1 MGSMFVNPLML
12 FGAAAIAA
20 PIILFLLTRFR
31 TKRVEWAAII
41 FLQRAMKK
49 QQRRLRLENLI
60 LLLIRCLL
68 LILLALALA
77 RPRSVSDV
85 LVKDDEVS
93 KNVVIVVDTSYSMAY
108 QLGSDTVFEKA
119 IRAARDLVTGLADG
133 DRVTVVA
140 YDENVRTLYP
150 KPRQLNTRVK
160 NEILQDLEDAP
171 ELQLS
176 QHATDLAEVFHT
188 LPRVLR
194 AFDFDAS
201 GRPPPPGAPPL
212 PKTIFLVTDAQ
223 RLGVLDPSGRLLDRN
238 LPGRASEIKELG
250 GNVILVDCG
259 ADEPKNVTVTH
270 LSTVEAV
277 VGKGL
282 PCHIE
287 AIVRNRSS
295 VAINDLTVEYY
306 VDNAQ
311 TPQKTVSLS
320 VPAEEER
327 APDPLRYVFRKAGTH
342 RVELRVKSD
351 ALTLDNRRHFVVDV
365 REHVRVLLVDGEPS
379 RDRWESETDFVAEV
393 LSLSQFPREDGFG
406 LLHPERVSESGLT
419 GRKLSDYSVVIVS
432 NVATLGDESVAALE
446 DYTRAGGAV
455 IFTLGS
461 LIDVQA
467 YNDGVWREGAGLFP
481 ARLLEV
487 VGGTR
492 AEAAVDEEA
501 PAWVMA
507 LGDAEHHAVS
517 LFRSEEMSSWLRMPS
532 IFGYMRV
539 DLGKDKEEDPE
550 GSQNP
555 VWVPL
560 KVLTRSVDDAPDALP
575 DAQTPGQP
583 LLVEKAF
590 GRGRSM
596 VWLSSVDYAWNNCVL
611 YDGFYVPFWR
621 QMVLDLAQRTRTTT
635 NLPIGGRYER
645 HLRAEEFASRVEV
658 LSPTGQR
665 EAVVLTKLGEQE
677 LYQLTYPDDDERN
690 GLQESGFYEVAR
702 SEVAGSDTP
711 EPDFFSVS
719 IDPGEGDLA
728 KFSAQELAEA
738 LEIPVE
744 PIEAE
749 GARDA
754 LQAEGGA
761 GGTQEYWREFLAAVI
776 ALLVLES
783 ILAAVFGR
791 RRR

>member
-1 MGSMFVNPLML
+1 
-12 FGAAAIAA
+12 
-20 PIILFLLTRFR
+20 
-31 TKRVEWAAII
+31 
-41 FLQRAMKK
+41 
-49 QQRRLRLENLI
+49 LI
-60 LLLIRCLL
+60 
-68 LILLALALA
+68 
-77 RPRSVSDV
+77 
-85 LVKDDEVS
+85 
-93 KNVVIVVDTSYSMAY
+93 
-108 QLGSDTVFEKA
+108 
-119 IRAARDLVTGLADG
+119 
-133 DRVTVVA
+133 
-140 YDENVRTLYP
+140 
-150 KPRQLNTRVK
+150 
-160 NEILQDLEDAP
+160 
-171 ELQLS
+171 
-176 QHATDLAEVFHT
+176 
-188 LPRVLR
+188 
-194 AFDFDAS
+194 
-201 GRPPPPGAPPL
+201 
-212 PKTIFLVTDAQ
+212 TDAQ

-250 GNVILVDCG
+250 GNLILVDCG

-270 LSTVEAV
+270 LSTLEAV
-277 VGKGL
+277 VGQGL

-287 AIVRNRSS
+287 AIIRNRSP

-320 VPAEEER
+320 VPSEEER
-327 APDPLRYVFRKAGTH
+327 APDPLRYVFREPGTH

-379 RDRWESETDFVAEV
+379 RDRWESETDFVTEV
-393 LSLSQFPREDGFG
+393 LSLSQYPREDGFG

-419 GRKLSDYSVVIVS
+419 GRKLADYAVVIIS

-455 IFTLGS
+455 IFTMGS
-461 LIDVQA
+461 LVDVQA
-467 YNDGVWREGAGLFP
+467 YNDGIWREGAGLFP
-481 ARLLEV
+481 AKLLEV
-487 VGGTR
+487 EGGTR
-492 AEAAVDEEA
+492 AEAAIDEEA

-507 LGDAEHHAVS
+507 LGDAERHAVS
-517 LFRSEEMSSWLRMPS
+517 LFRGEEMGTWLRMPT
-532 IFGYMRV
+532 IFGFQRV
-539 DLGKDKEEDPE
+539 SLDSEDE
-550 GSQNP
+550 AAEDAETKNP
-555 VWVPL
+555 VWVPM
-560 KVLTRSVDDAPDALP
+560 KVVPRPADDAPDALP
-575 DAQTPGQP
+575 DSKNPGQP

-621 QMVLDLAQRTRTTT
+621 QMVLDLAQRTRTIT
-635 NLPIGGRYER
+635 NLPVGGRYER

-658 LSPTGQR
+658 LTPTGQK
-665 EAVVLTKLGEQE
+665 EAVVLTKIGEQE
-677 LYQLTYPDDDERN
+677 LYQLTYPDDDERG
-690 GLQESGFYEVAR
+690 GLQESGIYEVTR

-711 EPDFFSVS
+711 EPDYFSVS
-719 IDPGEGDLA
+719 IDPDEGDLA
-728 KFSAQELAEA
+728 KFSAQELAEG

-761 GGTQEYWREFLAAVI
+761 GGTQEYWREVLAAVI

-783 ILAAVFGR
+783 ILAAAFGR